1 MENNKPAIKKNKI
14 IVYNPK
20 FRSKDS
26 KRLSIIR
33 VLMDDE
39 LTRID
44 LVYNLSFNQ
53 KKPIFF
59 QIDSNCFITPSHSNK
74 VYKFIK
80 AENIPVLPNIGYIK
94 PGTVSI
100 SFSLFFEGLDKKC
113 NTFDLIED
121 FGDDKKY
128 FNIYKISLN
137 RTFKYPELILN

>member
-1 MENNKPAIKKNKI
+1 MENNKPAIKKSKT

-33 VLMDDE
+33 VLIDDE

-74 VYKFIK
+74 IYKFIK
-80 AENIPVLPNIGYIK
+80 AENIPVLPNISYIK

-121 FGDDKKY
+121 FGDDKRY
-128 FNIYKISLN
+128 FNIYKIILI